1 MSSLMKFFSL
11 TYSVSWTCFAAGGAL
26 TLRGAPSGSRLAAGA
41 SLLFL
46 LGTIAPSLVAL
57 WLTRQTAGSAG
68 TSALFDRVFAWRVR
82 ARWYVFA
89 LGYMATIKLS
99 VAVVY
104 RVITGAWPLFGPEPW
119 YLLVAAVP
127 VSTVVQAGE
136 EIGWRGYALPRLAT
150 RLGFS
155 GGSVLLGVAWST
167 WHLPLFFIPG
177 IDKHGQSFPLYMIQA
192 VALSVAMAWLY
203 VHTNGSLL
211 LTMLMHSA
219 VNQSLGIVSS
229 VVATATNPF
238 AISPSF
244 VAWLTAGLMWIAA
257 GYFLIRM
264 PAARELRSGKHVS
277 SEPPHEI
284 IAEAAA
290 IRDAPR
296 R

>member
-11 TYSVSWTCFAAGGAL
+11 TFAVSWTCFAAAGAL
-26 TLRGAPSGSRLAAGA
+26 TLRRAPSGSPLAAVAG
-41 SLLFL
+41 LLFL
-46 LGTIAPSLVAL
+46 LGTVAPSLVAL
-57 WLTRQTAGSAG
+57 WLARRSAGNAG
-68 TSALFDRVFAWRVR
+68 TSALFDRVFAWRVG
-82 ARWYVFA
+82 ARWYAFA
-89 LGYMATIKLS
+89 LGYMATIKLA
-99 VAVVY
+99 VAVAH
-104 RVITGAWPLFGPEPW
+104 RFITGEWPLFGQEPW
-119 YLLVAAVP
+119 YILLAAVP

-150 RLGFS
+150 RLGFG
-155 GGSVLLGVAWST
+155 GGSVLLGLLWST

-177 IDKHGQSFPLYMIQA
+177 IDKHGQSFPLYVIQA

-238 AISPSF
+238 AISTSL

-257 GYFLIRM
+257 SYFLIRM
-264 PAARELRSGKHVS
+264 PAAKELRSGEDVS
-277 SEPPHEI
+277 LEPPHEI
-284 IAEAAA
+284 IGEAVA